1 MKLSMLITLPEIK
14 PVGNKRVVSTNT
26 YCEPVVVMAILQL
39 EVLNQK
45 PEQSWNSTDHVSWIS
60 ANPQYLCQC
69 LQLF

>member
-45 PEQSWNSTDHVSWIS
+45 PEQS
-60 ANPQYLCQC
+60 
-69 LQLF
+69 